1 MPEFGFYTVQEV
13 ADRLKITRDGVYDL
27 LKEGKLK
34 GHRFS
39 ERRIRIS
46 ETDLN
51 DFVRKHRALKSS
63 GIVKRVPK

>member
-13 ADRLKITRDGVYDL
+13 ADRLKITRDGVYGL

-51 DFVRKHRALKSS
+51 EFLKDHRTVKSVAL
-63 GIVKRVPK
+63 